1 MRAASPEYKRR
12 SGVAILYA
20 AMNEMLKKTNLWRG
34 LAGLLVALTML
45 VIFMTVVLFQYAS
58 VINKTFGIQTSFWE
72 TIEYPE
78 GEEPDTEYYKSTFGE
93 INAEN
98 LTKLEEAAY
107 AHTEAEAE
115 EGAVL
120 LKNEDVGGKPA
131 LPLAGSERKV
141 TLFGYASYEPLYRTN
156 AACTRVVD
164 NNPELVVDLEK
175 ALTEEGFEIN
185 RTLYDS
191 YANGPVRSRMVGYS
205 FNAEEPLDF
214 YQAAESSYA
223 NYNDVAIVM
232 LARAAGEGTDMAVD
246 QSKMNGVTTPG
257 WSADEE
263 ANSLAL
269 QKREREML
277 SYIASLGFGK
287 TIVLINTNYM
297 MELDWLNDPDYGV
310 DAALFVGTVGLTGLR
325 GVADILTGEVAPSG
339 RLVDTFAASSLSSPA
354 IVNACGNTPQ
364 WANVDSY
371 RDSGIVTDYT
381 QQTSYVTVQQ
391 ENIYVGYKYY
401 ETRYADAIMGEGD
414 ADSAVGSIDGQAWD
428 YAKEM
433 VYPFGHGLSYTTFS
447 QTIENVSFN
456 EEDNTYTVSVRVENT
471 GSVPA
476 KDVVQVYV
484 NAPYGDYEKER
495 NIERSAVLFVGFGKT
510 PEVVQPGAANAVTV
524 DVIVEEYLFAAY
536 DYTDTKGY
544 VMTEGDYMFAVGRD
558 AHDAL
563 NNILGT
569 KGYGGL
575 VDQDGNSVSAKA
587 DTTYEWSMELDT
599 EKYMYGEGDVT
610 ERVRVTNRFDKM
622 DINYWE
628 GNDVTYLTR
637 SDWANTF
644 PTEQAE
650 AYVLGEEME
659 ILLQGDFYRKAA
671 DAPSTSEYAQG
682 KQNNWEGV
690 DNGLPF
696 VSMRNVDADNDE
708 VWEKF
713 IDQFSLDDLVLM
725 TGNYFGN
732 NPIGDPINIPEK
744 GGGDGCQ
751 GVGDEPYSETLT
763 GGKVLWPCLYTSLL
777 ACTYNPVL
785 MEERGTL
792 MANQAL
798 FLDQTVIWT
807 GGGNLHRTPYGGRNA
822 EYYSEDANLCYL
834 IGSIELP
841 AMEKLGILGG
851 IKHFAANDQETNREG
866 VNTFYTEQA
875 FREGALRGFE
885 GAIRKGKVNAVMQAF
900 NRQGVVYSS
909 ACYELNV
916 TVLRDEWGFKGEAI
930 TDASSGITT
939 GYKSHYTTSMT
950 NGTDI
955 YCLDGE
961 SVGGGIIADS
971 IKANDDGYLL
981 GWLRTAARH
990 TAYALSR
997 SAAIN
1002 GLDDNTKIIEVMPAW
1017 QVLCIVGS
1025 VVLGVLAA
1033 GAVTLVVISE
1043 RRSSAAKAGE

>member
-1 MRAASPEYKRR
+1 MRRDEKT
-12 SGVAILYA
+12 
-20 AMNEMLKKTNLWRG
+20 MLKKTGLWRG
-34 LAGLLVALTML
+34 LAGLLLALTML
-45 VIFMTVVLFQYAS
+45 AIFTTAVLFQYAS
-58 VINKTFGIQTSFWE
+58 VINQTFGISTSVWE
-72 TIEYPE
+72 TVEYPE
-78 GEEPDTEYYKSTFGE
+78 GEAPDTEYYKSTFGE

-107 AHTEAEAE
+107 AHTEQEAE

-120 LKNEDVGGKPA
+120 LKNDDVGGSPA
-131 LPLAGSERKV
+131 LPLAEGERKV
-141 TLFGYASYEPLYRTN
+141 TLFGHAAYDPLYRTN
-156 AACTRVVD
+156 AACTRVID
-164 NNPELVVDLEK
+164 NNPELVVNLDK
-175 ALTEEGFEIN
+175 ALTEDGFSVN
-185 RTLYDS
+185 YDLYNAYSGGSVRARTI
-191 YANGPVRSRMVGYS
+191 GYS
-205 FNAEEPLDF
+205 FSGEEPIDF
-214 YQAAESSYA
+214 YRAHESSYA
-223 NYNDVAIVM
+223 GYNDVAIVM
-232 LARAAGEGTDMAVD
+232 LTRAAGEGTDMAVD
-246 QSKMNGVTTPG
+246 QSKMNGLNTPG
-257 WSADEE
+257 FTADDET
-263 ANSLAL
+263 NSLAL
-269 QKREREML
+269 QKRERDML
-277 SYIASLGFGK
+277 SYINSLGFGK

-297 MELDWLNDPDYGV
+297 MELDWLGDPAYGV
-310 DAALFVGTVGLTGLR
+310 DAALFIGTPGLTGLR

-371 RDSGIVTDYT
+371 RDSGIVTDYA

-401 ETRYADAIMGEGD
+401 ETRYADAIAGD
-414 ADSAVGSIDGQAWD
+414 PGARSSVGSIDGQAWD

-433 VYPFGHGLSYTTFS
+433 VYPFGYGLSYTTFS
-447 QTIENVSFN
+447 QTIEGVTHN
-456 EEDNTYTVSVRVENT
+456 EENNTYTVSVRVENT
-471 GSVPA
+471 GNVPA

-484 NAPYGDYEKER
+484 QTPYGDYEKE
-495 NIERSAVLFVGFGKT
+495 NKIEKSAVLFAGFGKT
-510 PEVVQPGAANAVTV
+510 DVVQPGAENAVTV
-524 DVIVEEYLFAAY
+524 DVEVEEYLFASY
-536 DYTDTKGY
+536 DYTTAKGW
-544 VMTEGDYMFAVGRD
+544 VLTEGDYTFAVGRD

-563 NNILGT
+563 NNILGSQ
-569 KGYGGL
+569 GAVGL
-575 VDQDGNSVSAKA
+575 IDQDGNAVTADA
-587 DTTYEWSMELDT
+587 DTTYTWHMDLDT
-599 EKYMYGEGDVT
+599 ETYMYGEGDAD
-610 ERVRVTNRFDKM
+610 ERIRVTNQFDKM

-637 SDWANTF
+637 SDWQGTF
-644 PTEQAE
+644 PTEPAK

-659 ILLQGDFYRKAA
+659 TLLQGDFYRKAE
-671 DAPSTSEYAQG
+671 DAPSTDIYAQG
-682 KQNNWEGV
+682 KSNNWEGV

-696 VSMRNVDADNDE
+696 VSMRNVAWDNDE

-713 IDQFSLDDLVLM
+713 IDQFDLSDLVLM

-732 NPIGDPINIPEK
+732 NAISAPVNIPEK

-751 GVGDEPYSETLT
+751 GVGDEAYDTSLT

-777 ACTYNPVL
+777 ACTFNADL

-834 IGSIELP
+834 VGSIELP

-851 IKHFAANDQETNREG
+851 IKHFAANDQESYREG

-909 ACYELNV
+909 SCYELNV
-916 TVLRDEWGFKGEAI
+916 TVLREEWGFKGEAI

-939 GYKSHYTTSMT
+939 GYKSHYTTSMA

-961 SVGGGIIADS
+961 SVGGGIIADY
-971 IKANDDGYLL
+971 IRANDDGYLL

-1002 GLDDNTKIIEVMPAW
+1002 GLDDNTIIHEIIPAW
-1017 QVLCIVGS
+1017 QILAVVATCVIGALALGAIAMCVLS
-1025 VVLGVLAA
+1025 KHLP
-1033 GAVTLVVISE
+1033 S
-1043 RRSSAAKAGE
+1043 RKKAGE